1 MDAMN
6 ELPDDLAKALKA
18 LDERAAKR
26 ARSVDPGRVS
36 RTVLERL
43 RVEPAPAERPMWVRH
58 WRAMALAAAAVVVL
72 AVLSVAVLRTQGA
85 RSGAAVAA
93 TALPLELDT
102 QALAEGQAQAL
113 LQALEEVPAAGATYG
128 EPSLGSVEEL
138 NEQEL
143 QTLLRDMEQLNGGG
157 AL

>member
-18 LDERAAKR
+18 LDERAAQR
-26 ARSVDPGRVS
+26 ARAVNTGRVA
-36 RTVLERL
+36 RTVMERL
-43 RVEPAPAERPMWVRH
+43 RSEPALEERPMWVRR
-58 WRAMALAAAAVVVL
+58 WRAMALAAAVVVL
-72 AVLSVAVLRTQGA
+72 AALGIAVLRTQGA
-85 RSGAAVAA
+85 RPGASVA
-93 TALPLELDT
+93 TLALPLELDT
-102 QALAEGQAQAL
+102 QALAEGQEQAL
-113 LQALEEVPAAGATYG
+113 LQAVEEVPAAAAAYS

-143 QTLLRDMEQLNGGG
+143 QTLLRDMERLNGGG